1 LNGVRGVSLHIL
13 HQKAESKED
22 KAMFYNRPH
31 ATAQWG
37 TMATDW
43 EAGVNFQR
51 LIQDRFR
58 KAQESIRTSGLGA
71 VLVFNFDNIRYI
83 TGTHIGEWCRD
94 KMDRYALCPREGKSF
109 LFDPAI
115 PAKRISCPWMEDR
128 MEPPIAN
135 MQGSLPPS
143 MKIQDDFAKQ
153 IKRILTDYGVEK
165 EPLGVDLIE
174 LSMMRALE
182 KEGIEV
188 VDGQQAVL
196 DAREVKTSDEI
207 ELLKQSAAMVDA
219 TYEDIAR
226 AIKPGTRE
234 NELVALANHRLFTL
248 GSERVECVNSVSGG
262 RGKPHSHTFSDR
274 IIQPGDMIFLDIMHS
289 FNGYRTCY
297 YRTFICG
304 KPNKYQTEAY
314 EKVSQWVSAA
324 IDIIRPGVTTA
335 DVCSVWPRAE
345 EFGYRNEEEAYL
357 LQYGH
362 GIGLSLWERPILSRR
377 FCFDHP
383 APLKEGMVFAV
394 ECWCGAEDGSGA
406 ARIEEEVVVTK
417 DGCEIITNYPS
428 DHLISCGLPGCE
440 VY

>member
-1 LNGVRGVSLHIL
+1 
-13 HQKAESKED
+13 
-22 KAMFYNRPH
+22 MFYNRPH
-31 ATAQWG
+31 ATAKWG

-43 EAGVNFQR
+43 EAGVNFSR
-51 LIQDRFR
+51 LIQDRFQ
-58 KAQESIRTSGLGA
+58 KVQESIRANGLGA
-71 VLVFNFDNIRYI
+71 VLAFNFDNIRYI

-94 KMDRYALCPREGKSF
+94 KMDRYALCPREGKPF

-115 PAKRISCPWMEDR
+115 PAKRISSPWMEDR

-143 MKIQDDFAKQ
+143 MKVQDDFARQ

-188 VDGQQAVL
+188 VEGQQAIL
-196 DAREVKTSDEI
+196 DAREVKTPDEI
-207 ELLKQSAAMVDA
+207 ELLKQAAAMVDA

-234 NELVALANHRLFTL
+234 NELVALANQRLYML

-304 KPNKYQTEAY
+304 KPNKHQTEAY
-314 EKVSQWVSAA
+314 EKASQWLSAA
-324 IDIIRPGVTTA
+324 IDMIKPGVTTA
-335 DVCSVWPRAE
+335 EVCRVWPRAE
-345 EFGYRNEEEAYL
+345 EFGYRNEDEAYL

-377 FCFDHP
+377 FSFEHP
-383 APLKEGMVFAV
+383 APLKEGMVFAL
-394 ECWCGAEDGSGA
+394 ECWCGAADGSGA
-406 ARIEEEVVVTK
+406 ARIEEEVVVTR